1 MKRRIYY
8 MFFLMICQSEVKE
21 MKIKMNKIH
30 ILVIISTV
38 LLMMLTPKINEM
50 VNLTRVEHG
59 IGGECFAWLFPV
71 LIYGLYESLKM

>member
-1 MKRRIYY
+1 
-8 MFFLMICQSEVKE
+8 